1 VLRTLESVSVL
12 AVAERVRV
20 MVFNVTINNISD
32 IVAISFITG
41 GNRITRRKT
50 TDLSLANDKLYHI
63 MLNRVHLAM
72 SGIRP
77 HNFSECDD
85 TTIIR
90 SPQRRPF
97 NALGTFY
104 VTNVSNQ
111 WSVVL
116 PPLSADQFTNL
127 TLFSDEWAF
136 YLITS

>member
-1 VLRTLESVSVL
+1 MLRTLESVSVL

-41 GNRITRRKT
+41 GNRITRGKT

-72 SGIRP
+72 NGIRP

-90 SPQRRPF
+90 SRQ
-97 NALGTFY
+97 
-104 VTNVSNQ
+104 
-111 WSVVL
+111 
-116 PPLSADQFTNL
+116 
-127 TLFSDEWAF
+127 
-136 YLITS
+136 